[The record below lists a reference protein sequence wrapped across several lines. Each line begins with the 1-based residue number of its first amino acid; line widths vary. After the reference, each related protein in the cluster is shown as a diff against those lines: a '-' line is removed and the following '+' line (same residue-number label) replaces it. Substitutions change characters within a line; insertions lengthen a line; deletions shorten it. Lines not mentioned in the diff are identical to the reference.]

1 MSDEPT
7 TSPVPNSSVEVWWT
21 TASTMAF
28 APLVVTL
35 QTSSDGIELLSGHR
49 QGATIASTNAGSVV
63 PYHRVRLGFEG
74 FPAAAS
80 QVPSV
85 NPDRLRIRVEGHRA
99 KLIPGEHPQIEL
111 LAAGQVVGRCRFHER
126 VPALLAVWDGPSP
139 QRGDADGEAGE
150 GILELN
156 YDLDAC
162 DLILAILNDKQRTVW
177 ISEELG
183 LEA

>member
-1 MSDEPT
+1 
-7 TSPVPNSSVEVWWT
+7 
-21 TASTMAF
+21 MAR
-28 APLVVTL
+28 LRRGDTL
-35 QTSSDGIELLSGHR
+35 QPSSDGIELPSGHR

-111 LAAGQVVGRCRFHER
+111 LAAGQVVGLCRFHER
-126 VPALLAVWDGPSP
+126 APAPLAVWDGPP
-139 QRGDADGEAGE
+139 PPRGGADGEAWG

-162 DLILAILNDKQRTVW
+162 DLILALLNDIQRTVW
-177 ISEELG
+177 IHAYAGPNGQETYNVGFIQGGAALRP
-183 LEA
+183 